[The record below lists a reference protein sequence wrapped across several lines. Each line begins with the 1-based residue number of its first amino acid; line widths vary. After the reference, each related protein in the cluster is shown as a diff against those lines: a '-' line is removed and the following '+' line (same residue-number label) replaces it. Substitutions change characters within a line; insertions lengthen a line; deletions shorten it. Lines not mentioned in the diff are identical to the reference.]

1 MPTLLQRFSRIAPY
15 FRQARV
21 GLLVAFVGSLIG
33 AVVVGVLRN
42 GLTLM
47 GVSSVYQVLITGILV
62 ILAVTVDQL
71 SRKGGR

>member
-1 MPTLLQRFSRIAPY
+1 VPPLR
-15 FRQARV
+15 
-21 GLLVAFVGSLIG
+21 LVG

-42 GLTLM
+42 GLTLL
-47 GVSSVYQVLITGILV
+47 GVDSVYQVLVTGILV